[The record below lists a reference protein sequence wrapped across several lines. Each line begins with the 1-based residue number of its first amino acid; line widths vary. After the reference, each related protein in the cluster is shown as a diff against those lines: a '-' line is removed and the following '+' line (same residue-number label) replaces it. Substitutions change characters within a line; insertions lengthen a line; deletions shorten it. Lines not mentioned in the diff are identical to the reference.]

1 MRSVNAAVRIV
12 AVSILMA
19 HAGYAAA
26 QQAYPAK
33 PIRMLVPYPPG
44 GSNNALARIV
54 GQKLSESWGQ
64 QVVVD
69 NRPGGNTIIG
79 SEALVKSPPDGYT
92 LMLTS
97 IGAHAINRVLL
108 PALPYDSIKDFAP
121 VATVSYSELMLVVPP
136 ALPAN
141 TLQEFIALAKAKPG
155 QLNYATSGAGST
167 THLTAEFFNLL
178 AGVKTQHIPYKGAA
192 GALTDLLGGQVQ
204 MYYSVPINIVSHVKS
219 GKLKGIAVTG
229 ETRVAALPQVPT
241 FTEAGLPGLDMKSSY
256 GIFAPAAIPKEIVG
270 KLSAEVSKILSV
282 TETREALRAQGM
294 EPFVSTPEQFAA
306 LIKADIAKFGKIAA
320 AANIKMEH

>member
-1 MRSVNAAVRIV
+1 MKHF
-12 AVSILMA
+12 SILTRVLA
-19 HAGYAAA
+19 ICLLAAPAGPAAA
-26 QQAYPAK
+26 QQTYPNK
-33 PIRMLVPYPPG
+33 PIRMIVPYPPG

-54 GQKLSESWGQ
+54 GQKLGENWGQ
-64 QVVVD
+64 QVIVD

-97 IGAHAINRVLL
+97 IGAHAINSILL
-108 PALPYDSIKDFAP
+108 PNLPYDSIKDFTP
-121 VATVSYSELMLVVPP
+121 ISTVSFSELMLVVPP

-167 THLTAEFFNLL
+167 THLTAEFFNML

-219 GKLKGIAVTG
+219 GKLRGIAVTG
-229 ETRVAALPQVPT
+229 ETRFAALPQVPT

-256 GIFAPAAIPKEIVG
+256 GIFGPAAISKEIVG
-270 KLSAEVSKILSV
+270 KLSAEFSRILSPA
-282 TETREALRAQGM
+282 EMREALRAQGM
-294 EPFVSTPEQFAA
+294 EPLISTPEQFAA
-306 LIKADIAKFGKIAA
+306 LLKADIAKFGKIATS
-320 AANIKMEH
+320 ANIKIEH

>member
-1 MRSVNAAVRIV
+1 MNAFNTVVRMLTAGV
-12 AVSILMA
+12 LMA
-19 HAGYAAA
+19 IAGAVAA

-54 GQKLSESWGQ
+54 GQKLGESWGQ
-64 QVVVD
+64 QVIVD

-79 SEALVKSPPDGYT
+79 SEALVKSAPDGYT

-108 PALPYDSIKDFAP
+108 PSLPYDSTKEFTP
-121 VATVSYSELMLVVPP
+121 SATVSYSELRLVVPP
-136 ALPAN
+136 ALPASS
-141 TLQEFIALAKAKPG
+141 LKEFIALAKAKPG

-178 AGVKTQHIPYKGAA
+178 AGVKTPHLPSQGAA

-204 MYYSVPINIVSHVKS
+204 MYYSVPINIVSHVNS

-229 ETRVAALPQVPT
+229 ETRFAALPQVPT
-241 FTEAGLPGLDMKSSY
+241 FTQAGLPGLDMKSSY
-256 GIFAPAAIPKEIVG
+256 GIFAPAAIAKGIVG
-270 KLSAEVSKILSV
+270 KLSAEVSRILSV
-282 TETREALRAQGM
+282 AETREALRAQGM
-294 EPFVSTPEQFAA
+294 EPFISTPEQFAA